1 MDLLQPDKSVF
12 RLKVSFNDPEDID
25 LSARD
30 EGVSFWYFLLLNVD
44 NSIPLDL

>member
-12 RLKVSFNDPEDID
+12 PLKVSFNDPEDID

-30 EGVSFWYFLLLNVD
+30 EGASFWYFFLNVD